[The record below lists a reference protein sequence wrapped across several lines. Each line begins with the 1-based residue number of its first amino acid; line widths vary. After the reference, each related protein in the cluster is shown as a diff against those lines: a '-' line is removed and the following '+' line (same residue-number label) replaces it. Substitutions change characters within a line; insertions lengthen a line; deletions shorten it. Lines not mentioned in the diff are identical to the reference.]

1 MIEYLTGR
9 LVAASPGSAI
19 MDLGGVGIS
28 LDMPP
33 AETDLLGL
41 IGQEVTLYTRLLVKE
56 EDMRL
61 YGFRTAEERKLFNLV
76 VGVSGF
82 GPRLALSLLG
92 LFTVSQLYVAVL
104 EENVAQL
111 KRAHGVGQK
120 AAQRLILELKEK
132 LPQAITSE
140 DLAGQPPGKTGSSI
154 FDELTEALI
163 SLGYS
168 GGEAAAAVSRVVDQ
182 NEGASREE
190 LLKQALKSMAGRQV
204 DSFK

>member
-1 MIEYLTGR
+1 MIEYLSGR
-9 LVAASPGSAI
+9 LVAAAPGKAVI
-19 MDLGGVGIS
+19 EVGGVGIS

-33 AETDLLGL
+33 AETDLPGM
-41 IGQEVTLYTRLLVKE
+41 IGQEVTLFTRLLVKE
-56 EDMRL
+56 EEMYL

-76 VGVSGF
+76 IGVSGF

-104 EENVAQL
+104 EENIAQL

-132 LPQAITSE
+132 LPRTITSE
-140 DLAGQPPGKTGSSI
+140 DLAGQPLGSSGSSV
-154 FDELTEALI
+154 FDDLTEALI

-168 GGEAAAAVSRVVDQ
+168 GGEAAAAVSRVVEQ

-190 LLKQALKSMAGRQV
+190 LLKLALKTMAQ
-204 DSFK
+204 S

>member
-9 LVAASPGSAI
+9 LVAATPGKAI
-19 MDLGGVGIS
+19 IEVGGVGIS

-33 AETDLLGL
+33 AETDLPGL
-41 IGQEVTLYTRLLVKE
+41 VGQEVTLFTRLLVKE
-56 EDMRL
+56 EEMYL
-61 YGFRTAEERKLFNLV
+61 YAFRTAEERKLFNLV
-76 VGVSGF
+76 IGVSGF

-104 EENVAQL
+104 EENITQL

-120 AAQRLILELKEK
+120 AAQRLVLELKEK

-140 DLAGQPPGKTGSSI
+140 DLAGQPLGSSGSSV
-154 FDELTEALI
+154 FDDLTEALI

-168 GGEAAAAVSRVVDQ
+168 GGEAATAVSKVVEQ

-190 LLKQALKSMAGRQV
+190 LLKLALKSMAE
-204 DSFK
+204 S

>member
-9 LVAASPGSAI
+9 LVEASPGIAI
-19 MDLGGVGIS
+19 LEVGGVGI
-28 LDMPP
+28 LLNMPP
-33 AETDLLGL
+33 AETDLPGL

-56 EDMRL
+56 EEVHL
-61 YGFRTAEERKLFNLV
+61 YGFRTVEERKLFNLV

-132 LPQAITSE
+132 LPQAITTE
-140 DLAGQPPGKTGSSI
+140 DLARQSYSSTGSSV

-168 GGEAAAAVSRVVDQ
+168 GGEAASAVSRVVEQ

-190 LLKQALKSMAGRQV
+190 LLKLALKSMA
-204 DSFK
+204 DS

>member
-9 LVAASPGSAI
+9 LVAANPGKAVI
-19 MDLGGVGIS
+19 EVGGVGIS

-33 AETDLLGL
+33 AETDLPAL
-41 IGQEVTLYTRLLVKE
+41 IGQEVTIFTRLLVKE
-56 EDMRL
+56 EQMYL

-76 VGVSGF
+76 IGVSGF

-92 LFTVSQLYVAVL
+92 LFTVPQLYVAVL
-104 EENVAQL
+104 EENIAQL

-120 AAQRLILELKEK
+120 AAQRLVLELKEK

-140 DLAGQPPGKTGSSI
+140 DLAGQPPGSGGSSV
-154 FDELTEALI
+154 FDDLTEALI

-168 GGEAAAAVSRVVDQ
+168 GGEAAAAVSKVVEQ
-182 NEGASREE
+182 NEKASREE
-190 LLKQALKSMAGRQV
+190 LLKLALKSMAQ
-204 DSFK
+204 S